1 MDDSSRIHDK
11 LDKIDDKLASIDTR
25 LAKYNTEL
33 EFHIA
38 RTNQIEDT
46 LVPIVEH
53 IQQVQGAGK
62 LLSWAAVF
70 AGIIGAISWI
80 WSK

>member
-1 MDDSSRIHDK
+1 MDDSRRIHDK

-25 LAKYNTEL
+25 LAKYNAEL

-46 LVPIVEH
+46 LVPVVEH
-53 IQQVQGAGK
+53 IQQVQGAAK
-62 LLSWAAVF
+62 LVAWAIAV
-70 AGIIGAISWI
+70 AGAIGGLAWI
-80 WSK
+80 WGK

>member
-1 MDDSSRIHDK
+1 MSDTRVFDK
-11 LDKIDDKLASIDTR
+11 LEKIDDKLASIDTR
-25 LAKYNTEL
+25 LAKYNAEL

-38 RTNQIEDT
+38 RTNQIEDS

-53 IQQVQGAGK
+53 VQQVQGAGK
-62 LLSWAAVF
+62 LLSWVAIISGIVGAV
-70 AGIIGAISWI
+70 SWI

>member
-1 MDDSSRIHDK
+1 MSDDRLYDK

-62 LLSWAAVF
+62 LLTWAAVLS
-70 AGIIGAISWI
+70 GIIGAISWI

>member
-1 MDDSSRIHDK
+1 MSGSKLYDK
-11 LDKIDDKLASIDTR
+11 LENIENKLYSIDAR
-25 LAKYNTEL
+25 LAKYNAEL

-62 LLSWAAVF
+62 LLTW
-70 AGIIGAISWI
+70 AGIIAGISGALAWI